1 LLLQAVAVRVFGR
14 GDAGHDRQGQLMT
27 GSINGRD
34 VSDTLF
40 SVAGIEFGLTEITV
54 LLVAIL
60 IIFGLRNQK

>member
-1 LLLQAVAVRVFGR
+1 
-14 GDAGHDRQGQLMT
+14 MT